1 MRVQPII
8 AAVALF
14 ILLAPP
20 SRAPAANDPGS
31 FMSDLGNRVLQLV
44 NDKAQP
50 AAERKKEF
58 VTLADRAFAVPKIA
72 QFVLGR
78 YWRTANESEQQ
89 QFTKAFETYMINV
102 YWSRFN
108 QYTGEQFKVTN
119 QRPEGNDLAI
129 VTTQILQSSGK
140 PPVKVDWTVTRT
152 PKGFEI
158 TDVSIDGVSQA
169 LTYRQEFAAVLER
182 HQGQVSALIDELK
195 KKSGA

>member
-20 SRAPAANDPGS
+20 SRAPAANDPGG

-58 VTLADRAFAVPKIA
+58 VTLADRSFAVPKIA

-119 QRPEGNDLAI
+119 QRPEGNDLSI
-129 VTTQILQSSGK
+129 VTTQILQSGGK
-140 PPVKVDWTVTRT
+140 PPVKADWTVTRT

-182 HQGQVSALIDELK
+182 HQGQISALIDELK